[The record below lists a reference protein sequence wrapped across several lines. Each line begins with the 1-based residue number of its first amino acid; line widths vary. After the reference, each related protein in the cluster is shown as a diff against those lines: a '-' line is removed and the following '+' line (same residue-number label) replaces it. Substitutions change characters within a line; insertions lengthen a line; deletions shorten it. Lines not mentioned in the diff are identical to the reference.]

1 MNRGYVKLWRKSMDS
16 GWIKNHKLWAFWTY
30 CLLKA
35 SYKEFDAVIGL
46 QVVHLLPGQF
56 LFGRK
61 KASEETGLTERE
73 IRTILEFLRKAGNL
87 TIKTTNKFSIITIVN
102 WHIYQGGEAEK
113 DQQNDQQMA
122 NKWPYTKTKEHKK
135 RTPAEIS
142 LKISTLKS
150 RYSNPDLIERAII
163 ALASTRKNNRIADS
177 VVLAQLEKWA
187 AYPPA
192 QVEAA
197 IKTYLDKGYA
207 DQGKSEA
214 YLMGVIRNVKA
225 PTTTAPA
232 VPEWY

>member
-1 MNRGYVKLWRKSMDS
+1 MNRGYVKL
-16 GWIKNHKLWAFWTY
+16 
-30 CLLKA
+30 
-35 SYKEFDAVIGL
+35 
-46 QVVHLLPGQF
+46 
-56 LFGRK
+56 
-61 KASEETGLTERE
+61 
-73 IRTILEFLRKAGNL
+73 EFLKEAGNL

-102 WHIYQGGEAEK
+102 WHIYQSSEVEN
-113 DQQNDQQMA
+113 DQQNDQQIA
-122 NKWPYTKTKEHKK
+122 NKWPHTKTKEHKK
-135 RTPAEIS
+135 KTAAEIS

-150 RYSNPDLIERAII
+150 RYSNPDLLERAII

-214 YLMGVIRNVKA
+214 YLMGVIRNVKTS
-225 PTTTAPA
+225 TTTAPA